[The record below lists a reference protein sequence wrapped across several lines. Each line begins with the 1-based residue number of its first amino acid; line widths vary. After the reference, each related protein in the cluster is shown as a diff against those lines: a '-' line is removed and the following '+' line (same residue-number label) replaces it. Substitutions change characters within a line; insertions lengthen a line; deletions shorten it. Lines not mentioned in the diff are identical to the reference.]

1 MLENSIKVCLKEN
14 CCIIS
19 LKGEKMPHFLI
30 KKSDI
35 AENKVIIKDKDLY
48 KHIIKVFRAK
58 IGEKIL
64 FLDEEENQ
72 YETIL
77 SKIQSDL
84 FEAEIIKKYK
94 SNRKLPLNIY
104 VAQSVLNSNA
114 QISAIQKAT
123 ELGVKG
129 IIPLHTDNCAVKE
142 SVIKNKIE
150 KWRKVVI
157 ESVKQCERADIP
169 IVYDLSSINDT
180 VKRFDCVIVFAEKYT
195 DMNFSQYIKTIKI
208 DKSKSILVIIG
219 PEGGF
224 SEKEFEFFKKEKF
237 PLITLGNLIYR
248 ADTALVAA
256 LTTVING
263 VLNG

>member
-1 MLENSIKVCLKEN
+1 
-14 CCIIS
+14 
-19 LKGEKMPHFLI
+19 MPHFLL

-64 FLDEEENQ
+64 FLDEEETQ

-77 SKIQSDL
+77 NEIQSD
-84 FEAEIIKKYK
+84 FFKAEIIKKYK
-94 SNRKLPLNIY
+94 SGRKLPLNIY
-104 VAQSVLNSNA
+104 IAQSVLNSDA

-129 IIPLHTDNCAVKE
+129 IIPLYTDNCAVKE
-142 SVIKNKIE
+142 SVIKNKVD
-150 KWRKVVI
+150 KWRKIII

-169 IVYDLSSINDT
+169 IVYDLSYINET
-180 VKRFDCVIVFAEKYT
+180 VKKFDYVIVFAEKYT
-195 DMNFSQYIKTIKI
+195 DMTFSQYIKSKNI
-208 DKSKSILVIIG
+208 DKNKSILVVIG

-224 SEKEFEFFKKEKF
+224 SEKEFEFFKKKEF

-263 VLNG
+263 VLYG